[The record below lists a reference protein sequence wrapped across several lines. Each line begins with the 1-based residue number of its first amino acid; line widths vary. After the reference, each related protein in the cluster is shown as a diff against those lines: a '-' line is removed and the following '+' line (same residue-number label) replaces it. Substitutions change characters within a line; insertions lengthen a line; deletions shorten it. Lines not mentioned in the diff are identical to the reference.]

1 MVSTGTRYRL
11 AELMGPQAPEH
22 MRRLR
27 AEQPVCPVELPNGD
41 HAWLVTRYED
51 VATLLSDS
59 RFSRIFNPS
68 GRSRSGDRATPPDG
82 LGATTRTLGMDG
94 PPHRTLRA
102 VVNRAFTARRVEAM
116 LPAIQRLTDGL
127 VEGMRRH
134 GRPVDLV
141 EHFASPLPITVIC
154 ELLGVPSADAD
165 QFRGW
170 SDRTLSVTAY
180 SRAEVV
186 QAWQE
191 LFGYFSQII
200 AAKRARPAEDLL
212 SALVQASDQE
222 EKLTETELV
231 YLATGLLIGGHEST
245 INAIALSMWRL
256 LQHPRQVATL
266 LERPELVGTAVE
278 ELLRYQTLGD
288 VDWQRFAQEDLELG
302 GAPVR
307 AGEMLLAGVM
317 SANRDERHFAD
328 ADSLDVTR
336 TPNPHLSFGLG
347 PHYCLGAALARAE
360 MQVAIGTLLREFPGL
375 RLVHP
380 ANQVRWKTGLMVNGL
395 EELLVTW

>member
-1 MVSTGTRYRL
+1 MVPTGIRYRL

-27 AEQPVCPVELPNGD
+27 GDQPVCPVELPNGD

-51 VATLLSDS
+51 VATLLADS

-116 LPAIQRLTDGL
+116 VPAIQRLTDGL
-127 VEGMRRH
+127 AEGMRQH
-134 GRPVDLV
+134 GKPVDLV
-141 EHFASPLPITVIC
+141 EHYASPLPITVIC

-165 QFRGW
+165 RFRAW

-180 SRAEVV
+180 SREEVV
-186 QAWQE
+186 QAWQG
-191 LFGYFSQII
+191 LFAYFSEMV
-200 AAKRARPAEDLL
+200 AAKRENPSDDLL
-212 SALVQASDQE
+212 SALVEASDQE
-222 EKLTETELV
+222 EKLTEIELV

-245 INAIALSMWRL
+245 INAIALSVWRL
-256 LQHPRQVATL
+256 LQHPEQVATL
-266 LERPELVGTAVE
+266 RAQPELIGTAVE

-288 VDWQRFAQEDLELG
+288 VDRQRFAQEDVELG
-302 GAPVR
+302 GTSVA

-317 SANRDERHFAD
+317 SANRDERYFPNPEC
-328 ADSLDVTR
+328 LDVTR
-336 TPNPHLSFGLG
+336 TPNPHLSFGQG

-360 MQVAIGTLLREFPGL
+360 MQIAIGTLLRDFPDL

-380 ANQVRWKTGLMVNGL
+380 AHQVRWKTGLMVNGL